1 MKFLNWSWV
10 KHFGGGEESIFS
22 KKQEIETFGENEYK
36 YGLIPYQSVTK
47 RGEIFSKNPDA
58 ETMLDVGLRGSLK
71 GISSQRWFG
80 TTFGITE
87 RHNNAML
94 HWIELT

>member
-1 MKFLNWSWV
+1 MFKLELSETCQ
-10 KHFGGGEESIFS
+10 GRREGSIFS
-22 KKQEIETFGENEYK
+22 KKHEIETSEENKYE
-36 YGLIPYQSVTK
+36 YGLTLCKSVTK
-47 RGEIFSKNPDA
+47 RWEIFSKNPDA

-87 RHNNAML
+87 RPNNASL
-94 HWIELT
+94 NQKL